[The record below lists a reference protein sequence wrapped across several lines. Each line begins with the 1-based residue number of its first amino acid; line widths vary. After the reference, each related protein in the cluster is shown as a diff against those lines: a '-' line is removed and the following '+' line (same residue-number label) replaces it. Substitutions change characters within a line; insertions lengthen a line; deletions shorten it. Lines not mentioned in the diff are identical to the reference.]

1 MNLRNDISIIC
12 GVLQLSE
19 AELAKKLGVSIETI
33 DNWKKGINEP
43 SAANLEKFYS
53 FAYSSKI
60 NLNNVYEQLFKEE
73 KETDGHVVLFHG
85 AKKDFSLPIDFLSN
99 SKATND
105 FGVGFYLG
113 ETFEQAANYIS
124 VLNRNFV
131 YCFCLNTKKLKIYKF
146 GVDTEWMIAIAY
158 HRGWLE
164 NYKNSPLVE
173 KIVGK
178 LPSYDII
185 IAPIADNRMFDIIAE
200 FVEGEIT
207 DEQCKHAL
215 SATNLGFQY
224 VLKTSKALGNIELL
238 REMYVCEK
246 EKSICLE
253 NRRLL
258 AENGS
263 QKVKIA
269 RIKYKN
275 QGHYIEEILK

>member
-1 MNLRNDISIIC
+1 MNLTNDISIIC

-19 AELAKKLGVSIETI
+19 AEFAKKLGVSIETI
-33 DNWKKGINEP
+33 DNWKKGINKP
-43 SAANLEKFYS
+43 SVANLEKFYS

-73 KETDGHVVLFHG
+73 KETDGQVVLFHG

-146 GVDTEWMIAIAY
+146 GVDTEWMIAVAY

-224 VLKTSKALGNIELL
+224 VLKTSKALGSIELL

-246 EKSICLE
+246 EKSRCLG
-253 NRRLL
+253 NRMLL

>member
-1 MNLRNDISIIC
+1 MNLTNDISIIC

-53 FAYSSKI
+53 FVYSRKI

-85 AKKDFSLPIDFLSN
+85 AKKGFSLPIDFLSN

-131 YCFCLNTKKLKIYKF
+131 YCFCLNTKNLKIYKF

-158 HRGWLE
+158 HRGWLV

-224 VLKTSKALGNIELL
+224 VLKTSKALEGIELL

-246 EKSICLE
+246 EKSMCLE

>member
-1 MNLRNDISIIC
+1 MNLTNDISIIC
-12 GVLQLSE
+12 GVLQLSK

-53 FAYSSKI
+53 FAYSRKI

-85 AKKDFSLPIDFLSN
+85 AKKNFSLPIDFLSN

-105 FGVGFYLG
+105 FGVGFYLW

-131 YCFCLNTKKLKIYKF
+131 YCFCLNTKNLKIYKF

-224 VLKTSKALGNIELL
+224 VLKTSKALEGIELL

-246 EKSICLE
+246 EKSVCLE

-258 AENGS
+258 AESGS

>member
-1 MNLRNDISIIC
+1 MNLTNDISIIC

-53 FAYSSKI
+53 FVYSSKI
-60 NLNNVYEQLFKEE
+60 NLNDVYEQLFKEE
-73 KETDGHVVLFHG
+73 KETDEKVVLFHG

-124 VLNRNFV
+124 VLNRNLV

-224 VLKTSKALGNIELL
+224 VLKTSKALEGIELL

-246 EKSICLE
+246 EKSMCLE
-253 NRRLL
+253 NRWLL

>member
-1 MNLRNDISIIC
+1 MKLTNDISIIC

-33 DNWKKGINEP
+33 NNWKKGINEP

-53 FAYSSKI
+53 FAYSRKI

-131 YCFCLNTKKLKIYKF
+131 YCFCLNTKNLKIYKF

-164 NYKNSPLVE
+164 NYKNNPLVE

-224 VLKTSKALGNIELL
+224 VLKTSKALEGIELL
-238 REMYVCEK
+238 RGMYVCEK
-246 EKSICLE
+246 EKSMCLE

>member
-1 MNLRNDISIIC
+1 MNLTNDISIIC

-53 FAYSSKI
+53 FVYSSKI
-60 NLNNVYEQLFKEE
+60 KLNNVYEQLFKEE
-73 KETDGHVVLFHG
+73 KETDENVVLFHG

-224 VLKTSKALGNIELL
+224 VLKTSKALEGIELL

-246 EKSICLE
+246 EKSMCLE

>member
-1 MNLRNDISIIC
+1 MNLTYDISIIC

-53 FAYSSKI
+53 FVYSRKI

-85 AKKDFSLPIDFLSN
+85 AKKDFSLPINFLSN

-224 VLKTSKALGNIELL
+224 VLKTSKALEGIELL

-246 EKSICLE
+246 EKSMCLE

-263 QKVKIA
+263 KKVKIA

>member
-1 MNLRNDISIIC
+1 MNLTYDISIIC

-53 FAYSSKI
+53 FVYSRKI

-85 AKKDFSLPIDFLSN
+85 AKKDFSLPINFLSN

-113 ETFEQAANYIS
+113 ETFEQASNYIS

-224 VLKTSKALGNIELL
+224 VLKTSKALEGIELL

-246 EKSICLE
+246 EKSMCLE

-263 QKVKIA
+263 KKVKIA

>member
-1 MNLRNDISIIC
+1 MNLTSDISIIC

-53 FAYSSKI
+53 FAYSRKI

-224 VLKTSKALGNIELL
+224 VLKTSKALEGIELL

-246 EKSICLE
+246 EKSMCLE

-258 AENGS
+258 VENGS

>member
-1 MNLRNDISIIC
+1 MNLTNDISIIC

-60 NLNNVYEQLFKEE
+60 NLNTVYELLFKEE

-99 SKATND
+99 YKATND

-146 GVDTEWMIAIAY
+146 GVDTEWMIALAY

-224 VLKTSKALGNIELL
+224 VLKTSKALEGIELL

-246 EKSICLE
+246 EKSMCLE

>member
-1 MNLRNDISIIC
+1 MKLTNDISIIC

-33 DNWKKGINEP
+33 NNWKKGINEP

-53 FAYSSKI
+53 FAYSRKI

-131 YCFCLNTKKLKIYKF
+131 YCFCLNTKNLKIYKF

-164 NYKNSPLVE
+164 NYKNNSLVE

-224 VLKTSKALGNIELL
+224 VLKTSKALEGIELL

-246 EKSICLE
+246 EKSMCLE